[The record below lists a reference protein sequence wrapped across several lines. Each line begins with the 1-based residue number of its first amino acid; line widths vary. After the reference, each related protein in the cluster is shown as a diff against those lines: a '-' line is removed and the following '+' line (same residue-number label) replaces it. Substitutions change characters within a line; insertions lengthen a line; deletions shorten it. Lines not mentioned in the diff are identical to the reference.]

1 MLPHS
6 FPLPELLNH
15 HLDPATWGRNH
26 KEPPVGQR
34 PDCNI
39 WIWNGL
45 RWAWK
50 QLHALRHRL
59 TPRREACLSSY
70 GPGGSLFS
78 QHGFTWTWEGAR
90 DRERAEVGGGGEGG
104 GGEIGA
110 KQARGWERLRERRK
124 REGRHLNKTRSKWCL
139 HDKGAR
145 HLPWLVSQRCTKAM
159 QAPRCG
165 VMCGAQACLCIQG
178 VILGRNSRGPLSSFG
193 MGNLCAYPWKE
204 KKFPDHLFFLK
215 TVLKLEE
222 TRMGGELMDTSSYAQ
237 LKMLFSAVVF
247 FLSHIHTEML

>member
-1 MLPHS
+1 MDFVGRGNSSMRWDTGWPPGERPASAATGLEAPS
-6 FPLPELLNH
+6 SLSMDLLG
-15 HLDPATWGRNH
+15 LE
-26 KEPPVGQR
+26 KER
-34 PDCNI
+34 ETER
-39 WIWNGL
+39 GL
-45 RWAWK
+45 K
-50 QLHALRHRL
+50 
-59 TPRREACLSSY
+59 S
-70 GPGGSLFS
+70 GV
-78 QHGFTWTWEGAR
+78 EGK
-90 DRERAEVGGGGEGG
+90 GGG

>member
-1 MLPHS
+1 MDFVGRGNSSMRWDTGWPPGERPASAATGLEAPS
-6 FPLPELLNH
+6 SLSMDLLG
-15 HLDPATWGRNH
+15 LE
-26 KEPPVGQR
+26 KER
-34 PDCNI
+34 ETER
-39 WIWNGL
+39 GL
-45 RWAWK
+45 K
-50 QLHALRHRL
+50 
-59 TPRREACLSSY
+59 S
-70 GPGGSLFS
+70 GV
-78 QHGFTWTWEGAR
+78 EGK
-90 DRERAEVGGGGEGG
+90 GGGQ
-104 GGEIGA
+104 IGA

-193 MGNLCAYPWKE
+193 LGNLCAYPWKE
-204 KKFPDHLFFLK
+204 KLFPDHLFFLK
-215 TVLKLEE
+215 AVLKLEE

-237 LKMLFSAVVF
+237 LKMLFSAVF
-247 FLSHIHTEML
+247 FLITYTYWDAVIWPTL

>member
-1 MLPHS
+1 MKWTSLGVETAPCAETQADPQERGLPQQLRAWRL
-6 FPLPELLNH
+6 PLLSAWIY
-15 HLDPATWGRNH
+15 LDLRRSERQREGWSRGWRGR
-26 KEPPVGQR
+26 
-34 PDCNI
+34 
-39 WIWNGL
+39 
-45 RWAWK
+45 
-50 QLHALRHRL
+50 
-59 TPRREACLSSY
+59 
-70 GPGGSLFS
+70 
-78 QHGFTWTWEGAR
+78 
-90 DRERAEVGGGGEGG
+90 GGG
-104 GGEIGA
+104 IGA

>member
-1 MLPHS
+1 MDFVGRGNSSMRWDTGWPPGERPASAATGLEAPS
-6 FPLPELLNH
+6 SLSMDLLG
-15 HLDPATWGRNH
+15 LE
-26 KEPPVGQR
+26 KER
-34 PDCNI
+34 ETER
-39 WIWNGL
+39 GL
-45 RWAWK
+45 K
-50 QLHALRHRL
+50 
-59 TPRREACLSSY
+59 S
-70 GPGGSLFS
+70 GV
-78 QHGFTWTWEGAR
+78 EGK
-90 DRERAEVGGGGEGG
+90 GGGGQ
-104 GGEIGA
+104 IGA

-193 MGNLCAYPWKE
+193 LGNLCAYPWKE

-247 FLSHIHTEML
+247 FLITYTYWDAVIWPTL

>member
-1 MLPHS
+1 MKWTSLGVETAPCAETQADPQERGLPQQLRAWRL
-6 FPLPELLNH
+6 PLLSAWIY
-15 HLDPATWGRNH
+15 LDLRRSERQREGWSRGWRGR
-26 KEPPVGQR
+26 
-34 PDCNI
+34 
-39 WIWNGL
+39 
-45 RWAWK
+45 
-50 QLHALRHRL
+50 
-59 TPRREACLSSY
+59 
-70 GPGGSLFS
+70 
-78 QHGFTWTWEGAR
+78 
-90 DRERAEVGGGGEGG
+90 GGGQ
-104 GGEIGA
+104 IGA

-124 REGRHLNKTRSKWCL
+124 REGIHLNKTRSKWCL

-193 MGNLCAYPWKE
+193 LGNLCAYPWKE

-215 TVLKLEE
+215 AILKLEE

-247 FLSHIHTEML
+247 FLITYTYRDAVIWPTL